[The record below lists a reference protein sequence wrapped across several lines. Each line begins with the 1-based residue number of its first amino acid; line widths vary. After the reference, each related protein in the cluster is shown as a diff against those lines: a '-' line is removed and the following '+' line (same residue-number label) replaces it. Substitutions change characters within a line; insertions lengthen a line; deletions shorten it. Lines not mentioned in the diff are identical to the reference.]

1 MKHLNN
7 GQTGRSLIEFDSV
20 RDLFHIKSFHIKSFH
35 IKRKGYNNFIKR
47 VDKHMILVYY
57 NDSTVMRI

>member
-20 RDLFHIKSFHIKSFH
+20 RDLFHIKSFR

-57 NDSTVMRI
+57 NDSTAMYI

>member
-20 RDLFHIKSFHIKSFH
+20 RDLFTLRVFTLRVH

>member
-20 RDLFHIKSFHIKSFH
+20 RDLFTL
-35 IKRKGYNNFIKR
+35 R
-47 VDKHMILVYY
+47 VFALKEKVTIIL
-57 NDSTVMRI
+57 